1 MNIKRLKELKNLS
14 GLTNEEISKKSGV
27 PLSTVTRII
36 SGQTDNPSVK
46 TIKELVSVLGGS
58 LDCIFVL
65 DTPRETESGN
75 DSDNLLNLYK
85 KVVANKNRTIHIL
98 AIALG
103 ILGAVIVFILLYDV
117 LNGSVGYIKY

>member
-14 GLTNEEISKKSGV
+14 GFTNEEISKKSGV
-27 PLSTVTRII
+27 PLSTVTRIL
-36 SGQTDNPSVK
+36 SGQTDNPSVQ
-46 TIKELVSVLGGS
+46 TIKELVSVMGGS
-58 LDCIFVL
+58 LDYIFEL
-65 DTPRETESGN
+65 DTPKESESGD

-85 KVVANKNRTIHIL
+85 RVLDNKNRTIHIL

-117 LNGSVGYIKY
+117 LNGSVGYIRY

>member
-27 PLSTVTRII
+27 PLSTVTRIL
-36 SGQTDNPSVK
+36 SGQTDNPSIQ
-46 TIKELVSVLGGS
+46 TIKELVTVMDGS
-58 LDCIFVL
+58 LDYVFEL
-65 DTPRETESGN
+65 DNPKESESE
-75 DSDNLLNLYK
+75 DESLLNLYK
-85 KVVANKNRTIHIL
+85 NIIKNKNRTIHIL

-117 LNGSVGYIKY
+117 LNGSVGYIRY